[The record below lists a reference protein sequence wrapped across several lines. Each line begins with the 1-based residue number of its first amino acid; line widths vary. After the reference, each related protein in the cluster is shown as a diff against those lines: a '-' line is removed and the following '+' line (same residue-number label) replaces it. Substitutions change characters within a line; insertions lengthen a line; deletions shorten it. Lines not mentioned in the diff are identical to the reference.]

1 MIKILNIENRNFKK
15 NLDESLNKRR
25 NKIQSSSIS
34 VKKIIQDV
42 KKMAINQ
49 F

>member
-15 NLDESLNKRR
+15 KLDESLNKRR
-25 NKIQSSSIS
+25 NKIQSSNIS

-42 KKMAINQ
+42 KKKWR
-49 F
+49 